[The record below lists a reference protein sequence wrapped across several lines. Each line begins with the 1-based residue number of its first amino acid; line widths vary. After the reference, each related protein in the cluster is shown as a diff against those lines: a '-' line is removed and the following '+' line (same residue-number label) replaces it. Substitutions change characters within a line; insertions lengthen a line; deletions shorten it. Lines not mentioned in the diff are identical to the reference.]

1 MGQRKSKVSPFKL
14 ANVISEKV
22 VCFLAATAL
31 GTPFKTYEGKETM
44 ESWST
49 GSAYNSSPQ
58 PTPQP

>member
-22 VCFLAATAL
+22 VCFLVATAL
-31 GTPFKTYEGKETM
+31 VTPFKTYEGKETM